1 MANGTYGTVRA
12 ANITANDVD
21 IWYNYRPSRS
31 ETDENFV
38 NFLSLNASEVL
49 LSPIID
55 STEQT
60 YTSYGVN
67 DLPGLYNLKLPLTQ
81 FSKPGIYTVYIRP
94 KEVYA
99 TIQDVNVLSAY
110 PNVQGIIVKI
120 SSVNAGSS
128 FMNNG
133 SLVGY
138 RIEYFDSNNNRQDY
152 YRIITSNNKVEPVN
166 VNTVSGSQKS
176 IRYIYNDASDLV
188 FITVTPSTAPNTK
201 PNAMPF
207 IGQVGQKICF
217 INTKFNPIMMEIE
230 MVENDADTLALL
242 VAGDQVRSLGNGLL
256 TTYTKNHEIYK
267 QVQLYQIKDS
277 YTNSDL
283 YQVRQDNG
291 ASIDTTQEWNS
302 IIPS

>member
-38 NFLSLNASEVL
+38 NFLSLNANEVL
-49 LSPIID
+49 LSPIIN

-60 YTSYGVN
+60 YTSYGVR
-67 DLPGLYNLKLPLTQ
+67 DLPGLYNLKLPLDK
-81 FSKPGIYTVYIRP
+81 FSKVGIYTIYIRP
-94 KEVYA
+94 KEVYG
-99 TIQDVNVLSAY
+99 TIQDINVLSAY
-110 PNVQGIIVKI
+110 PNVQGIVVKA
-120 SSVNAGSS
+120 SSVNANLS

-133 SLVGY
+133 ALVGY
-138 RIEYFDSNNNRQDY
+138 RIEYFDSMNNRQNY

-188 FITVTPSTAPNTK
+188 FMTVTPSTAPNTK
-201 PNAMPF
+201 PNAIPF

-217 INTKFNPIMMEIE
+217 INTNFNPIMMEIE
-230 MVENDADTLALL
+230 IVENDADTLALL
-242 VAGDQVRSLGNGLL
+242 VAGDQIRSLGTGLL
-256 TTYTKNHEIYK
+256 TTYTKDHEIYK

-291 ASIDTTQEWNS
+291 TSIDTSQNWNT
-302 IIPS
+302 ILPA